1 MIKKHLWL
9 EYSSTIEYKLYF
21 VTIMNL
27 NINKTRYCA
36 NAAPYHLAYST
47 FCPYLRYKQR
57 MPYTRVSN
65 GLSIFHLK
73 STNQGISKSKWTMK
87 ISHTISL
94 KTLQKVKTNT
104 YVSSTSVL
112 NSRYK
117 KTIFYTKGFADV
129 LVTYDL

>member
-1 MIKKHLWL
+1 
-9 EYSSTIEYKLYF
+9 
-21 VTIMNL
+21 
-27 NINKTRYCA
+27 
-36 NAAPYHLAYST
+36 
-47 FCPYLRYKQR
+47 
-57 MPYTRVSN
+57 
-65 GLSIFHLK
+65 
-73 STNQGISKSKWTMK
+73 MK

-129 LVTYDL
+129 LILVAYNL